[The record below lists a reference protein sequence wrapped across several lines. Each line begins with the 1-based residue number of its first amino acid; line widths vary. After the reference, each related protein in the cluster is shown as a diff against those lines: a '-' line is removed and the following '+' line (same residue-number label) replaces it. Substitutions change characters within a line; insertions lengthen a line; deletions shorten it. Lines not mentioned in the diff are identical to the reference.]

1 MATFEEKSSDM
12 NVLLHYITKFLH
24 SYDYASIKEFALSL
38 CPSFKYNLQMPSTVV
53 SLILAFSSKYLGIGP
68 VIVLAM
74 FVAVLAETFTGIQAS
89 KKLGQKFESFRFSR
103 CVIKVAIWMI
113 LVFIANSF
121 AIECEERHAWLDII
135 GATFFDI
142 VRLFILIYFVIEY
155 LISILENLAVIDGKP
170 KTEFTEALQTL
181 WETVVEFCKNK
192 ISK

>member
-1 MATFEEKSSDM
+1 M
-12 NVLLHYITKFLH
+12 NIVIQYITKFLN

-38 CPSFKYNLQMPSTVV
+38 CPSFKYNLQMPTTAI

-68 VIVLAM
+68 IIILAM
-74 FVAVLAETFTGIQAS
+74 LVAVLTETITGIRAS
-89 KKLGQKFESFRFSR
+89 KKLGKKFESFRFSR
-103 CVIKVAIWMI
+103 CILKVAIWMV

-121 AIECEERHAWLDII
+121 AIECEERNAWIDII

-170 KTEFTEALQTL
+170 KTEFTDALQSL
-181 WETVVEFCKNK
+181 WETMVEFCKNK
-192 ISK
+192 LTK

>member
-1 MATFEEKSSDM
+1 M
-12 NVLLHYITKFLH
+12 NVILHYITKFLH

-38 CPSFKYNLQMPSTVV
+38 CPSFKYNLQMPTSVI
-53 SLILAFSSKYLGIGP
+53 SIILAFSSKYLGIGP
-68 VIVLAM
+68 IIVLAM
-74 FVAVLAETFTGIQAS
+74 FVAVLAETFTGIRAN
-89 KKLGQKFESFRFSR
+89 KKLGKKFESFRFSR

-121 AIECEERHAWLDII
+121 ALECESRHHWIDTI
-135 GATFFDI
+135 GATFFDV

-170 KTEFTEALQTL
+170 KTEFTDALQSL
-181 WETVVEFCKNK
+181 WETIVEFMKNK

>member
-1 MATFEEKSSDM
+1 M
-12 NVLLHYITKFLH
+12 NIVLQYITKFLN

-38 CPSFKYNLQMPSTVV
+38 CPSFKYNLQMPTTAI

-68 VIVLAM
+68 IIILAM
-74 FVAVLAETFTGIQAS
+74 LVAVLTETITGIRAS
-89 KKLGQKFESFRFSR
+89 KKLGKKFESFRFSR
-103 CVIKVAIWMI
+103 CILKVAIWMV

-121 AIECEERHAWLDII
+121 AIECEERHAWIDII

-170 KTEFTEALQTL
+170 KTEFTDALQSL
-181 WETVVEFCKNK
+181 WETMVEFCKNK